1 MTMQSVSGF
10 TDLFYRT
17 TNPPEYHCHYTFS
30 IRMPTKSV
38 MLQLAKGHREQMA
51 SDPKDCC
58 AHPTNVKLKKKRNRR
73 RDELET

>member
-38 MLQLAKGHREQMA
+38 MLQLAKGPENKWQA
-51 SDPKDCC
+51 TPKT
-58 AHPTNVKLKKKRNRR
+58 AVRILPM
-73 RDELET
+73 